1 MPKRAAQ
8 DPDAQGIYLRKK
20 TYWLRNPVDGV
31 RYFQNLH
38 THDFIKAVEAAKKL
52 RGIRPQGKPQ
62 VGTWEKIIE
71 KYIAEKLAGV
81 RPAHL
86 AGRRLRSFR
95 TETAPR
101 VRSCLKVF
109 ASRSGAPTPAQVT
122 TKQLQSYY
130 ESRAKKSEAGARS
143 TMATIQAFLEH
154 IQCLPGRV
162 VFSHDRKPEVRLVV
176 VPVEISNGWIEECQ
190 REDLKYVLFCGFHA
204 GLRRGEIMHS
214 RISWFDRKRRVL
226 TIPGKERQTLPSKK
240 SYEWKSKERQKL
252 PSGKSYDWKS
262 KDGESREI
270 PLSSG
275 FSAFLETFLAE
286 PKRDFCLLSKKRSA
300 SGLFDF
306 RAPFQKFMKQ
316 KERPDVTRHAMR
328 HSWITELCNSGNH
341 SITEIAA
348 WSGDTVET
356 IETNYWKKRVRTGG
370 LDDTMAGK
378 RSGDALKEVAATLKT
393 MSTAGLDK
401 ETTEA
406 IKKLLNATEKSNQAK
421 WEWTDMAPDAH
432 VQLHSVEDTINN
444 REIFGSLF
452 PTPDGDSAVTAED
465 WDEGFVSTPRSRL
478 MLLEKHGWIRK
489 VDAKGPPPRS
499 IAGAMPFP
507 PQSSSASA

>member
-214 RISWFDRKRRVL
+214 RISWFDLKRRVL
-226 TIPGKERQTLPSKK
+226 TIPG
-240 SYEWKSKERQKL
+240 KERQKL

-421 WEWTDMAPDAH
+421 WEWTDMAPSGH
-432 VQLHSVEDTINN
+432 TRLYSVEDTVSKLGVF
-444 REIFGSLF
+444 RELIDPGVDD
-452 PTPDGDSAVTAED
+452 PEVVVTEED
-465 WDEGFVSTPRSRL
+465 WANGKVSTLRARL
-478 MLLEKHGWIRK
+478 GVLERRGLIKN
-489 VDAKGPPPRS
+489 APSTEPPATDGRR
-499 IAGAMPFP
+499 
-507 PQSSSASA
+507 